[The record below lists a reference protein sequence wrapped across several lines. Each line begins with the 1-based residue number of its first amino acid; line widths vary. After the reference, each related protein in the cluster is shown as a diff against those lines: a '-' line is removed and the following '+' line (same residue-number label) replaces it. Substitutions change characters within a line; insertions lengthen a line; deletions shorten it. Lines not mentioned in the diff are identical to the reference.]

1 MMQNE
6 TALLQNKTVDRYNQE
21 KLYLQLTRIFLE
33 EIRASGWKLGQKIPT
48 EEELCKKHDV
58 SKITVRQAINNLVS
72 DGYLMKLQGK
82 GTFVTSILPVVGLS
96 MRTRFTEEMFGEEV
110 KVEKEVLFRGI
121 QTPPQD
127 VRAYLKTADN
137 IYLILCKRMV
147 NGEPAYLDESFIPYH
162 ILPGIEQVDFALI
175 SLYSILQEKGL
186 KKIFKVIQTVEVLQA
201 WGESAKNLDL
211 KEGIPVLA
219 VHRLLLSSD
228 NTPVGYTRFLGR
240 SDRYKFQ
247 TEFERI
253 RTVTT

>member
-6 TALLQNKTVDRYNQE
+6 TGLLQIKTVDRFNQE
-21 KLYLQLTRIFLE
+21 KLYIQLTRIFLE
-33 EIRASGWKLGQKIPT
+33 EITASRWKLDQKIPT
-48 EEELCKKHDV
+48 EEELCRKHNV

-72 DGYLMKLQGK
+72 DGYLMKIQGK
-82 GTFVTSILPVVGLS
+82 GTFVTSVLPLVGLS

-110 KVEKEVLFRGI
+110 KVEKKILFKGI
-121 QTPPQD
+121 QSPPQD
-127 VRAYLKTADN
+127 VRTYLKTEDS
-137 IYLILCKRMV
+137 IYMVLCKRTV
-147 NGEPAYLDESFIPYH
+147 NGEPAYLDESYIPYYM
-162 ILPGIEQVDFALI
+162 LPGIEQIDFTAS

-211 KEGIPVLA
+211 TEGIPVLA
-219 VHRLLLSSD
+219 VHRLLLSPD
-228 NTPVGYTRFLGR
+228 NAPVGYTRFLGR

-253 RTVTT
+253 R